1 MVGGGFLLTDSLHR
15 FSGEKPDELHE
26 ILVCRR
32 SAHSEIGWRS
42 LYFALC
48 LFIYLFIICLFIACL
63 YVCFLITLR
72 ELELFVTSCI
82 NYVV

>member
-26 ILVCRR
+26 ILVAEDLRTVKLGGEACILRCV
-32 SAHSEIGWRS
+32 
-42 LYFALC
+42 Y
-48 LFIYLFIICLFIACL
+48 LFICLIICLFIACL
-63 YVCFLITLR
+63 YVCFLITSR

-82 NYVV
+82 SYVV